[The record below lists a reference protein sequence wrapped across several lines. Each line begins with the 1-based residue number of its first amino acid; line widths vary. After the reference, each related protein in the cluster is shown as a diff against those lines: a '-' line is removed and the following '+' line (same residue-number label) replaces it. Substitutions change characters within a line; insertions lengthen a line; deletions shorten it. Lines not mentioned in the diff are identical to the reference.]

1 MRMNGEPSVFLS
13 RLRHCGTR
21 SGAALALVWTA
32 LACSSVSAAEIE
44 SLAWEGG
51 KGAVVQIRI
60 KGSATYTTASLEG
73 GQRLRVTFPDST
85 LGAAAGELERRGK
98 VKGVYPYLDDN
109 GRAVNI
115 DLLLTEPGA
124 LSVERA
130 DYGYRV
136 VAQPGAQP
144 AAAPA
149 PAAPAAAPPAVAAGG
164 NVIQEIR
171 YAKLP
176 GGRIQITLQMSQPP
190 PAPSAFSITNP
201 PRVALDFPNTKLALA
216 NKTVRVQEGAVLNV
230 TAIEAAD
237 RSRIVLS
244 LVRPVA
250 YSTSSKDNTFAILLD
265 TPVREI
271 GGAQQPRLTRFATA
285 RQAGKFNVQDIDF
298 RRGGQGEGLVK
309 ITLSDPA
316 VGIDLTEQAG
326 QIVIDFLNA
335 SVPMALQRR
344 LDVVDFAT
352 PVQTIDTFPVGAN
365 ARMVITPKGRFEQSA
380 FQAGNVF
387 TVSIKPIIEKE
398 VERKVDEFGYSGE
411 KLSLN
416 FQNIDVRA
424 ALQVLADFTGL
435 NFVMSDT
442 VKGNLTLR
450 LKDVPWDQA
459 LDIIVN
465 AKNLAV
471 RRAGNVLTVAP
482 AAEVAAKEKAALE
495 ATKTVLDLEP
505 LVSEL
510 IQINYAKA
518 EEIAALLK
526 SIKALPSGAAVT
538 GEHPVFGPTAT
549 GETGRNIVTA
559 DSNTLLS
566 PRGQVTVDKRT
577 NSLLIQDTP
586 QKIREVRKLIAQLDQ
601 PVRQVMIETRL
612 VEASESFSR
621 NLGVKFGVQSAT
633 TRNRTQIDQAA
644 TLGPDGLLTTQ
655 GLNVNLPAAAIGAST
670 PGSLALTIARIGTGT
685 LLSLEL
691 SALEQEGLGKI
702 ISSPRLITA
711 NQKKA
716 SIEQGEERV
725 FTTSVLGVGSVV
737 TKRATL
743 KLEVTPQITPDDRVL
758 LDVIITKDNFTDAT
772 LGLLNIKQ
780 ITTQV
785 LLDNGE
791 TVVIGGVYERDKT
804 DTISKVPYLGDV
816 PLLGWLFKNKASVD
830 DKTELLIFL
839 TPRILSEE
847 LTLS

>member
-1 MRMNGEPSVFLS
+1 MHMKEKLRTLITAS
-13 RLRHCGTR
+13 RGWVARGL
-21 SGAALALVWTA
+21 AALLIVAG
-32 LACSSVSAAEIE
+32 SPVSAAEIE

-51 KGAVVQIRI
+51 AAAAVQIRI
-60 KGSATYTTASLEG
+60 KGDVAYTTESLEG
-73 GQRLRVTFPDST
+73 GQRLRVTFPDTT
-85 LGAAAGELERRGK
+85 LGVAAGELERRGK
-98 VKGVYPYLDDN
+98 VKGVYPYLADN
-109 GRAVNI
+109 GQSVNV
-115 DLLLTEPGA
+115 DLLLTEAGA
-124 LSVERA
+124 LNVEKA

-136 VAQPGAQP
+136 VAQVGAQP
-144 AAAPA
+144 AAAPPA
-149 PAAPAAAPPAVAAGG
+149 PAAPAAQPATAAGEA
-164 NVIQEIR
+164 VIKEIR

-176 GGRIQITLQMSQPP
+176 GGRVQVTLELSQPP
-190 PAPSAFSITNP
+190 STPNTFSITNP
-201 PRVALDFPNTKLALA
+201 PRIALDFANTKVGLA

-230 TAIEAAD
+230 TAVEAPD
-237 RSRIVLS
+237 RTRVVLS

-250 YSTSSKDNTFAILLD
+250 YTTSIKDNIFAILLD
-265 TPVREI
+265 SPVRAI
-271 GGAQQPRLTRFATA
+271 GQAQPPRLTRFATT
-285 RQAGKFNVQDIDF
+285 RQTGKFSLRDIDF
-298 RRGGQGEGLVK
+298 RRGGQGEGLIK

-326 QIVIDFLNA
+326 QIVVDFLNA
-335 SVPMALQRR
+335 AVPMSLQRR
-344 LDVVDFAT
+344 LDVIDFAT
-352 PVQTIDTFPVGAN
+352 PVQNIDTFPVGAN
-365 ARMVITPKGRFEQSA
+365 TRMVVTPKGRFEQSA
-380 FQAGNVF
+380 FQAGNIF
-387 TVSIKPIIEKE
+387 TISVKPIIEKE
-398 VERKVDEFGYSGE
+398 EERKVDEFGYSGE

-435 NFVMSDT
+435 NFVVSDT
-442 VKGNLTLR
+442 VKGSLTLR

-471 RRAGNVLTVAP
+471 RRAGNVITVAP

-526 SIKALPSGAAVT
+526 SIKALPSAAAVSG
-538 GEHPVFGPTAT
+538 GEHPVFGATAT
-549 GETGRNIVTA
+549 GEASRNVVTA
-559 DSNTLLS
+559 ESNTLLS

-612 VEASESFSR
+612 VEATESFSR

-633 TRNRTQIDQAA
+633 TRSRNQVDQAA
-644 TLGPDGLLTTQ
+644 TIGPDGLLTTN
-655 GLNVNLPAAAIGAST
+655 GLNVNLPAGQISGNN

-691 SALEQEGLGKI
+691 SALEEEGLGKI

-791 TVVIGGVYERDKT
+791 TVVIGGVYERDKV
-804 DTISKVPYLGDV
+804 DTVSRVPFLGNV
-816 PLLGWLFKNKASVD
+816 PLLGWLFKNKATQDS
-830 DKTELLIFL
+830 KTELLIFL